1 MTIQVVPNLVL
12 TSKHKFRFSTRPM
25 YYNVTFVLMS
35 TGGLAQPNWSPCAL
49 TDLVDAADEDDPDDV
64 VVTADDDD
72 ADVAVVA
79 VELSLVGRG

>member
-1 MTIQVVPNLVL
+1 MSSPHTPHPN
-12 TSKHKFRFSTRPM
+12 RFWRNGS
-25 YYNVTFVLMS
+25 S
-35 TGGLAQPNWSPCAL
+35 GLITP